1 MFRPC
6 SRWFQQIS
14 TDFNRF
20 ASNPLSRKQSTYK
33 SNTHTDFLSN
43 LAINSAG
50 LIGSQERTFC
60 SVRCWICCSPI
71 WSDLSQ
77 TLFRLSDKLQFYLFL
92 ILSIVHDHR
101 LAPITGH
108 SNEALI
114 MRISLWG
121 SLPIGKQ
128 SNSKQSNEQSDS
140 KQSSSKKSNRLFQA

>member
-33 SNTHTDFLSN
+33 LNTHTDFLSN